1 MCAVNIGIGH
11 DDNLVIPEL
20 LLVEVVRNACAE
32 RHYNG
37 AELIVADNLVESA
50 LFNVEHFS
58 PKGKNRLDSSVSSLF
73 GGAACGVS
81 LNDEKL
87 CYRGVLFRAVGK
99 LSGQGVA
106 FKRRFSSCG
115 FPCLSGGFPCTGRV
129 KRL

>member
-20 LLVEVVRNACAE
+20 LLVEVVCNSCAE

-37 AELIVADNLVESA
+37 TQFIVADNLVKSA
-50 LFNVEHFS
+50 LFNIEHFS

-81 LNDEKL
+81 LNNEKL
-87 CYRGVLFRAVGK
+87 CYRGVFFRAVGK
-99 LSGQGVA
+99 LSGQRVA

-115 FPCLSGGFPCTGRV
+115 FSCLSCGFSCTGRV